1 MKRPRND
8 QGFVFPE
15 RKCRRLGEREREGE
29 GFERSEPNDGK
40 IMNRTS

>member
-15 RKCRRLGEREREGE
+15 RKCRRLGEREGE